1 MCLTE
6 KDKQEEKW
14 KSRWANEWYVRK
26 SDERYWS
33 MTKHLVEEE
42 KMNAIAEAKQMIKKE
57 KESAMAT
64 LEKGG
69 IAIAILVVILHLLIA
84 ALRNR

>member
-26 SDERYWS
+26 SDERYWM
-33 MTKHLVEEE
+33 MTNHLVEKE
-42 KMNAIAEAKQMIKKE
+42 KANAIAEAKQMIKKE